1 MSPERKASS
10 STTTATGPVADPVA
24 VSLSFSSSSALLLSS
39 SASPLAST
47 PNAHTSTNNVG
58 TITGLYI
65 APYAAKPM
73 VACAVVTLIPGV
85 GIVGDRYAATRKVG
99 TYSGTFFD
107 EPGRQVTILSADAI
121 DAAFARTQMVPLT
134 SLGELRRN
142 IVISGV
148 SEHALNNMIG
158 HTIQISSRSSSSRG
172 STCCTSSDAGPD
184 DTTTSNNNN
193 NHHQDYQVRL
203 FVHRRT
209 VPCKYREAHVQRR
222 GLMNNTWGS
231 CGISCEILSCHNY
244 TTATETAAAAA
255 TTTATTTITNTT
267 PIPEKQRTM
276 GEIRLGDTLR
286 IVPGSGYEPHR
297 IQIGRKPPGFF
308 IRPMDRSREE
318 VEHLLVPKKIALWC
332 CLIDPVGFQRIET
345 SYQSVGQ
352 HFWSTTNLQCGL
364 LLSAIRIPFMLT
376 LGVTL
381 LAILVGLVVHVQG
394 IIPSH

>member
-1 MSPERKASS
+1 MSPERKAS

-39 SASPLAST
+39 AASSLAST
-47 PNAHTSTNNVG
+47 PNTHTSTDNVG

-73 VACAVVTLIPGV
+73 VACAAVTLIPGV
-85 GIVGDRYAATRKVG
+85 GIMGDRYAATRKVG
-99 TYSGTFFD
+99 TYSGAFFD

-121 DAAFARTQMVPLT
+121 DAAFARTQMAPLT

-142 IVISGV
+142 IVIRGM

-158 HTIQISSRSSSSRG
+158 HTIQISSRSR
-172 STCCTSSDAGPD
+172 STCC
-184 DTTTSNNNN
+184 TTSNNNN
-193 NHHQDYQVRL
+193 NNHQDYQVRL

-308 IRPMDRSREE
+308 IRPMDRSQEE

-364 LLSAIRIPFMLT
+364 LLSAIRIPFILT

-394 IIPSH
+394 IIPSR

>member
-10 STTTATGPVADPVA
+10 STTTATGPVADPVVA
-24 VSLSFSSSSALLLSS
+24 SLSSSSSSALLLSS

-47 PNAHTSTNNVG
+47 LNTHTSTDNVG

-73 VACAVVTLIPGV
+73 VACAAVTLIPGV

-99 TYSGTFFD
+99 TYSGAFFD

-121 DAAFARTQMVPLT
+121 EAAFARTQMAPLT
-134 SLGELRRN
+134 SLGDLRRN
-142 IVISGV
+142 II
-148 SEHALNNMIG
+148 
-158 HTIQISSRSSSSRG
+158 SSSSRRRR

-184 DTTTSNNNN
+184 DTTTSNNNTN
-193 NHHQDYQVRL
+193 HQDYQVRL

-244 TTATETAAAAA
+244 TTATETAATAAAA
-255 TTTATTTITNTT
+255 TTSTTTTTTITNTTTNTATNTATNTT

-276 GEIRLGDTLR
+276 GEIRLGDTLQ
-286 IVPGSGYEPHR
+286 IVPGSVYEPHR

-381 LAILVGLVVHVQG
+381 LAILVGLVSQG
-394 IIPSH
+394 IQSR